1 MLDTIDLL
9 ETIGQNAALRYA
21 SAEELAQALT
31 GTDASDAL
39 KLATASGDTA
49 PLAEA
54 LGQTRMH
61 VTHHSQ
67 APGHEEQ
74 DEEKEEKEQKSP
86 DRNKPSHG

>member
-9 ETIGQNAALRYA
+9 DTIGRNAALRHA
-21 SAEELAQALT
+21 TAAELAHALAR
-31 GTDASDAL
+31 TDASEAL
-39 KLATASGDTA
+39 KLAAASGDSM
-49 PLAEA
+49 PLSEA

-74 DEEKEEKEQKSP
+74 DEKEEEKEHKSP